1 MEKVN
6 AGTHTVR
13 AWLLTGVDLSLH
25 LQGLSIA
32 VLWIQ
37 IVQILSAVR
46 LLLPAGWALPLFE
59 LLEGS
64 AIFFVNHRD
73 NRLAKALTHER
84 LKLIF
89 DLRLLLLEVIRLE
102 NRSSCLLQF
111 DLFVCHVLCD
121 CRADSSGLV
130 LLLQDLLAE
139 RQV

>member
-73 NRLAKALTHER
+73 NRLAKALTSESLEAQLDVQKNVCVR
-84 LKLIF
+84 LPSASDWLP
-89 DLRLLLLEVIRLE
+89 
-102 NRSSCLLQF
+102 SCS
-111 DLFVCHVLCD
+111 VY
-121 CRADSSGLV
+121 
-130 LLLQDLLAE
+130 LLA
-139 RQV
+139 RRSVFLLARRSV